1 MNNKPLAVI
10 RRDIMANTGPGI
22 YGIKR
27 SDKVKSPKSELF
39 TFLGVCDGIAHV
51 EREDKTKGE
60 PFLEIDTE
68 DFEDWR
74 KAYHP

>member
-1 MNNKPLAVI
+1 MNDKPIAVI
-10 RRDIMANTGPGI
+10 RRDIMASTGPSI

-60 PFLEIDTE
+60 PFMEIETE
-68 DFEDWR
+68 DFEDWQKVR
-74 KAYHP
+74 